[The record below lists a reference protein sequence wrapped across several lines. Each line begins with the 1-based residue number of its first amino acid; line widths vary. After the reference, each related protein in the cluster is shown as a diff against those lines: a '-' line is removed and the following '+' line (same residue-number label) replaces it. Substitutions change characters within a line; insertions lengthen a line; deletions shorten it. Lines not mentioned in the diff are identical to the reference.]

1 MTNKINPKATNLV
14 WLDLEMTGLD
24 PDSDR
29 IIELAVVVTDKE
41 LNVVAEAP
49 VYAIHQ
55 PDEVL
60 AGMDNWNVS
69 QHTKSGLVERVK
81 ASKITEDI
89 AQAEMIEFL
98 MHHVPPMKSPM
109 CGNTICQDR
118 RFLARYMPKL
128 QQYFHYRN
136 LDVSTLKILA
146 KHWAPSVFNGLKKQ
160 SRHLALSDVYD
171 SIDEMKYYREN
182 FIKLP

>member
-1 MTNKINPKATNLV
+1 MADINPKPTNLI

-24 PDSDR
+24 PEQDR
-29 IIELAVVVTDKE
+29 IIEIAIVVTDKD
-41 LNVVAEAP
+41 LNIVAEAP

-55 PDEVL
+55 PNDVL
-60 AGMDNWNVS
+60 AKMDNWNVS

-81 ASKITEDI
+81 TSDVSEEM

-109 CGNTICQDR
+109 CGNSICQDR
-118 RFLARYMPKL
+118 RFLAKYMPKL

-146 KHWAPSVFNGLKKQ
+146 KAWMPEVFNGHKKQ
-160 SRHLALSDVYD
+160 SQHLALSDIYD
-171 SIDEMKYYREN
+171 SIDELKYYREH
-182 FIKLP
+182 FLKVS